1 MYVLLCTDGVVQR
14 HEQNYYLVDSLSVNS
29 VLLDQMYSS
38 KVLTHVILVNDLT
51 VPEMEEKK
59 ERKKTDRKGA

>member
-1 MYVLLCTDGVVQR
+1 M
-14 HEQNYYLVDSLSVNS
+14 DSLSVNS